1 MKTVLLKI
9 RKMASDYLPGVYTR
23 IGTEENPGTFRGG
36 SGSGISNSMPPITV
50 KPWVLKNDKWNMRG
64 YWISGGIFN
73 IPPVWLMDNGI
84 WNNSN
89 VWLSDGI
96 WRMNKTLF
104 SDNDIWNNEFVWIK
118 DLIWKL

>member
-1 MKTVLLKI
+1 
-9 RKMASDYLPGVYTR
+9 MASDYLPGVYTR

-64 YWISGGIFN
+64 YWISGGIFQYSSCMAYEQ
-73 IPPVWLMDNGI
+73 WYL
-84 WNNSN
+84 NNSN

-104 SDNDIWNNEFVWIK
+104 SDNDIWNNEFVWTK

>member
-1 MKTVLLKI
+1 
-9 RKMASDYLPGVYTR
+9 MASDYLPGVYTR

-84 WNNSN
+84 WN
-89 VWLSDGI
+89 
-96 WRMNKTLF
+96 KK
-104 SDNDIWNNEFVWIK
+104 NEYLGFECQK
-118 DLIWKL
+118 DLGVQKADLTGIYQVYVLDKNGAVTQEIVFECK

>member
-1 MKTVLLKI
+1 
-9 RKMASDYLPGVYTR
+9 
-23 IGTEENPGTFRGG
+23 
-36 SGSGISNSMPPITV
+36 
-50 KPWVLKNDKWNMRG
+50 
-64 YWISGGIFN
+64 
-73 IPPVWLMDNGI
+73 MDNGI

>member
-1 MKTVLLKI
+1 
-9 RKMASDYLPGVYTR
+9 MASDYLPGVYTR

-36 SGSGISNSMPPITV
+36 SGSGISNPMPPITV

-73 IPPVWLMDNGI
+73 IPPVWLMNNGI

-104 SDNDIWNNEFVWIK
+104 SDNDIWNNEFVWTK

>member
-1 MKTVLLKI
+1 
-9 RKMASDYLPGVYTR
+9 MASDYLPGTYTR

-36 SGSGISNSMPPITV
+36 SGSGVSNSMPPIIMKT
-50 KPWVLKNDKWNMRG
+50 WVLKNDRWNMRG
-64 YWISGGIFN
+64 YWISGGTFT

-104 SDNDIWNNEFVWIK
+104 SDNDIWNNEFVWTK

>member
-1 MKTVLLKI
+1 
-9 RKMASDYLPGVYTR
+9 MASDYLPGVYTR

-36 SGSGISNSMPPITV
+36 SGSGISNHLLL

-73 IPPVWLMDNGI
+73 IPPVWLMNNGI

-104 SDNDIWNNEFVWIK
+104 SDNDIWNNEFVWTK